1 MKHYVYMTRLEFKEV
16 ELKVMEKLK
25 QRSLWLILML
35 VLLVFSLGCSNNNT
49 QNKDTNSSYVVED
62 ARGKKI
68 EFDKPPSRI
77 MSMYPGSDEILVNM
91 VEPNRILALSK
102 WAEDEQISNVMH
114 MANKVKLRT
123 EYNVEFIMKQ
133 QPDVFFT
140 RQGTSADFISQL
152 ENVGVKVFVYPN
164 AKTLDDVKEVHN
176 IFGRVLKA
184 EDKAK
189 VLNQKIDDDVA
200 KLLSEKHHVDAK
212 ILIFNSRGAM
222 STKDG
227 LLGNSFKELG
237 IENMADK
244 YNLPPGTVL
253 NKEQVVACN
262 PDAII
267 IIDWSNDGFFRPG
280 NIRVQEMYD
289 DPSFQELKAI
299 KNKKVILLP
308 IKYISSGSIYLTASC
323 YKFINILKS

>member
-1 MKHYVYMTRLEFKEV
+1 MN
-16 ELKVMEKLK
+16 KLK
-25 QRSLWLILML
+25 QQGFWFLLMF
-35 VLLVFSLGCSNNNT
+35 VLLVFSVGCGNNNVK
-49 QNKDTNSSYVVED
+49 NNDTGKTYVVED

-114 MANKVKLRT
+114 MADKVKLRT

-140 RQGTSADFISQL
+140 RQGTSADFIGQL

-164 AKTLDDVKEVHN
+164 AKTLEDVKEIHN

-184 EDKAK
+184 EDKAAAMNK
-189 VLNQKIDDDVA
+189 KIDDDVA
-200 KLLSEKHHVDAK
+200 KLLSEKHHVDTK

-227 LLGNSFKELG
+227 LLGNAFKELG

-262 PDAII
+262 PDVII

-308 IKYISSGSIYLTASC
+308 IKYISSGSIYLTVSC

>member
-1 MKHYVYMTRLEFKEV
+1 MNKFK
-16 ELKVMEKLK
+16 
-25 QRSLWLILML
+25 QHGLWLMLIILML
-35 VLLVFSLGCSNNNT
+35 VFSVGCGNNNIKS
-49 QNKDTNSSYVVED
+49 NDTGKAYVVED

-91 VEPNRILALSK
+91 VEPSRILALSK

-114 MANKVKLRT
+114 MADKVKLRT

-133 QPDVFFT
+133 QPDVVFL
-140 RQGTSADFISQL
+140 RQSTGEDFIGQL

-164 AKTLDDVKEVHN
+164 AKTLEDVKEVHN
-176 IFGRVLKA
+176 IFGRVLKT
-184 EDKAK
+184 ENKAK
-189 VLNQKIDDDVA
+189 ILNKKIDDDVA
-200 KLLSEKHHVDAK
+200 KLLSEKHHIDAK

-227 LLGNSFKELG
+227 LLGNAFKELG

-262 PDAII
+262 PDVII

>member
-1 MKHYVYMTRLEFKEV
+1 MNKFK
-16 ELKVMEKLK
+16 
-25 QRSLWLILML
+25 QHGLWLMLIILML
-35 VLLVFSLGCSNNNT
+35 VFSAGCGNNNAK
-49 QNKDTNSSYVVED
+49 NNDTGKAYFVED

-114 MANKVKLRT
+114 MADKVKLRT

-176 IFGRVLKA
+176 IFGRVLKT
-184 EDKAK
+184 EDKAAAMNK
-189 VLNQKIDDDVA
+189 KIDDDVA
-200 KLLSEKHHVDAK
+200 KLLSEKHNANAK

-280 NIRVQEMYD
+280 NIRVKEMYD

>member
-1 MKHYVYMTRLEFKEV
+1 
-16 ELKVMEKLK
+16 
-25 QRSLWLILML
+25 
-35 VLLVFSLGCSNNNT
+35 
-49 QNKDTNSSYVVED
+49 
-62 ARGKKI
+62 
-68 EFDKPPSRI
+68 
-77 MSMYPGSDEILVNM
+77 
-91 VEPNRILALSK
+91 
-102 WAEDEQISNVMH
+102 
-114 MANKVKLRT
+114 MADKVKLRT

-133 QPDVFFT
+133 QPDIFFT
-140 RQGTSADFISQL
+140 RQGTSADFIGQL

-164 AKTLDDVKEVHN
+164 AKTLEDVKEIHN

-184 EDKAK
+184 EDKAAAMNK
-189 VLNQKIDDDVA
+189 KIDDDVA
-200 KLLSEKHHVDAK
+200 KLLSEKHNANAK

-227 LLGNSFKELG
+227 LLGNAFKELG

-262 PDAII
+262 PDVII

-289 DPSFQELKAI
+289 DPSLQELKAI

>member
-1 MKHYVYMTRLEFKEV
+1 MKRYVYMTRLEFKEV

-25 QRSLWLILML
+25 RHTLLLILML
-35 VLLVFSLGCSNNNT
+35 VLLVFSVGCSNNNT

-114 MANKVKLRT
+114 MENKVKQQT
-123 EYNVEFIMKQ
+123 ENNVEFIMKQ
-133 QPDVFFT
+133 QPDVIFL
-140 RQGTSADFISQL
+140 RQNTGEDFISQL

-164 AKTLDDVKEVHN
+164 AKTLDDVKEIHN

-184 EDKAK
+184 EDKAATMNK
-189 VLNQKIDDDVA
+189 KIDDDVA
-200 KLLSEKHHVDAK
+200 KLLSEKHNANAK

-222 STKDG
+222 STKG
-227 LLGNSFKELG
+227 SLLGNVFQKLG
-237 IENMADK
+237 IENMD
-244 YNLPPGTVL
+244 YIYDIPPETVL
-253 NKEQVVACN
+253 NKEQVVA
-262 PDAII
+262 
-267 IIDWSNDGFFRPG
+267 
-280 NIRVQEMYD
+280 
-289 DPSFQELKAI
+289 
-299 KNKKVILLP
+299 
-308 IKYISSGSIYLTASC
+308 
-323 YKFINILKS
+323 

>member
-1 MKHYVYMTRLEFKEV
+1 MNKFKQQGFWFM
-16 ELKVMEKLK
+16 LI
-25 QRSLWLILML
+25 ILM
-35 VLLVFSLGCSNNNT
+35 LVFSLGCGNNNAKNNT
-49 QNKDTNSSYVVED
+49 TDKAYVVED

-114 MANKVKLRT
+114 MADKVKLRT

-140 RQGTSADFISQL
+140 RQGTSADFIGQL

-164 AKTLDDVKEVHN
+164 AKTLEDVKEIHN

-184 EDKAK
+184 EDKAAAMNK
-189 VLNQKIDDDVA
+189 KIDDDVA
-200 KLLSEKHHVDAK
+200 KLLSEKHNANAK

-227 LLGNSFKELG
+227 LMGNAFKELG

-244 YNLPPGTVL
+244 YTLPPGTVL

-262 PDAII
+262 PDVII

-289 DPSFQELKAI
+289 DPSFQELNAI

-308 IKYISSGSIYLTASC
+308 IKYISSGSIYVTASC

>member
-1 MKHYVYMTRLEFKEV
+1 MNKFK
-16 ELKVMEKLK
+16 
-25 QRSLWLILML
+25 QHGLWLMLIILML
-35 VLLVFSLGCSNNNT
+35 VFSVGCGNNNAKNNT
-49 QNKDTNSSYVVED
+49 TGKAYVVED

-114 MANKVKLRT
+114 MADKVKLRT

-133 QPDVFFT
+133 QPDIFFT
-140 RQGTSADFISQL
+140 RQGTSADFIGQL

-164 AKTLDDVKEVHN
+164 AKTLEDVKEIHN

-184 EDKAK
+184 EDKAAAMNK
-189 VLNQKIDDDVA
+189 KIDDDVA
-200 KLLSEKHHVDAK
+200 KLLSEKHNANAK

-227 LLGNSFKELG
+227 LLGNAFKELG

-262 PDAII
+262 PDVII

-289 DPSFQELKAI
+289 YPSLQELKAI

>member
-1 MKHYVYMTRLEFKEV
+1 MN
-16 ELKVMEKLK
+16 KLK
-25 QRSLWLILML
+25 QQGFLFLLML
-35 VLLVFSLGCSNNNT
+35 VLLMFSVGCGNNN
-49 QNKDTNSSYVVED
+49 DTRNNAKNTSYVVED

-114 MANKVKLRT
+114 MADKVKLRT

-133 QPDVFFT
+133 QPDVIFL
-140 RQGTSADFISQL
+140 RQNTGEDFISQL

-184 EDKAK
+184 EDKAAAMNK
-189 VLNQKIDDDVA
+189 KIDDDVA
-200 KLLSEKHHVDAK
+200 KLLSEKHNANAK

-222 STKDG
+222 STKG
-227 LLGNSFKELG
+227 SLLGNVFQKLG
-237 IENMADK
+237 IENMADR
-244 YNLPPGTVL
+244 YDIPLGTVL

-262 PDAII
+262 PDVFIL
-267 IIDWSNDGFFRPG
+267 IDWNDGGYFPSG
-280 NIRVQEMYD
+280 EVKLKEMYG
-289 DPSFQELKAI
+289 DPSFAELKAI

-308 IKYISSGSIYLTASC
+308 IKYISCGSIYITSSC
-323 YKFINILKS
+323 YEILNILKS

>member
-1 MKHYVYMTRLEFKEV
+1 MKRYVYMTRLEFKEV

-25 QRSLWLILML
+25 RHTLLLILML
-35 VLLVFSLGCSNNNT
+35 VLLVFSVGCSNNNT

-133 QPDVFFT
+133 QPDVIFL
-140 RQGTSADFISQL
+140 RQNTGEDFISQL

-164 AKTLDDVKEVHN
+164 AKTLDDV
-176 IFGRVLKA
+176 
-184 EDKAK
+184 
-189 VLNQKIDDDVA
+189 A
-200 KLLSEKHHVDAK
+200 KLLSEKHNVNAK

-222 STKDG
+222 STKG
-227 LLGNSFKELG
+227 SLLGNVFQKLG
-237 IENMADK
+237 IENMADR
-244 YNLPPGTVL
+244 YDIPPGTVL

-262 PDAII
+262 PDVFIL
-267 IIDWSNDGFFRPG
+267 IDWTDGGYFPSG
-280 NIRVQEMYD
+280 EVKLKEMYG
-289 DPSFQELKAI
+289 DPSFAELKAI

-308 IKYISSGSIYLTASC
+308 IKYISCGSIYITSSC
-323 YKFINILKS
+323 YEILNILKS

>member
-1 MKHYVYMTRLEFKEV
+1 MN
-16 ELKVMEKLK
+16 KLK
-25 QRSLWLILML
+25 QQGFWFLLML
-35 VLLVFSLGCSNNNT
+35 VLLMFSVGCGNNNT
-49 QNKDTNSSYVVED
+49 QSKDTNTSYVVED

-114 MANKVKLRT
+114 MADKVKLRT

-133 QPDVFFT
+133 QPDVVFL
-140 RQGTSADFISQL
+140 RQSTGEDFIGQL

-164 AKTLDDVKEVHN
+164 AKTLEDVKEIHN
-176 IFGRVLKA
+176 IFSRVLKA
-184 EDKAK
+184 EDKAAAMNK
-189 VLNQKIDDDVA
+189 KIDNDVA
-200 KLLSEKHHVDAK
+200 KLLSEKHNANAK

-289 DPSFQELKAI
+289 DPSFQDLKAI

>member
-1 MKHYVYMTRLEFKEV
+1 MN
-16 ELKVMEKLK
+16 KLK
-25 QRSLWLILML
+25 QQGFWFLLML
-35 VLLVFSLGCSNNNT
+35 VLLMFSVGCGNNNT
-49 QNKDTNSSYVVED
+49 QSKDTNTSYVVED

-114 MANKVKLRT
+114 MADKVKLRT

-133 QPDVFFT
+133 QPDVVFL
-140 RQGTSADFISQL
+140 RQSTGEDFIGQL

-164 AKTLDDVKEVHN
+164 AKTLEDVKEIHN

-184 EDKAK
+184 EDKATAMNK
-189 VLNQKIDDDVA
+189 KIDNDVA
-200 KLLSEKHHVDAK
+200 KLLSEKHNANAK

-222 STKDG
+222 STKES
-227 LLGNSFKELG
+227 LLGNVFKTLG
-237 IENMADK
+237 IENMADR
-244 YNLPPGTVL
+244 YDIPPGTVL

-262 PDAII
+262 PDVFI
-267 IIDWSNDGFFRPG
+267 IIDWNDGGYFPSG
-280 NIRVQEMYD
+280 DVKLKEMYG
-289 DPSFQELKAI
+289 DPSFKELKAI

-308 IKYISSGSIYLTASC
+308 IKYISCGSIYITSSC
-323 YKFINILKS
+323 YEILNILKS

>member
-1 MKHYVYMTRLEFKEV
+1 MNKFK
-16 ELKVMEKLK
+16 
-25 QRSLWLILML
+25 QHGLWLMLIILML
-35 VLLVFSLGCSNNNT
+35 VFSVGCGNNNAKNNNT
-49 QNKDTNSSYVVED
+49 GKAYVVED

-114 MANKVKLRT
+114 MADKVKLRT

-133 QPDVFFT
+133 QPDIFFT
-140 RQGTSADFISQL
+140 RQGTSADFIGQL

-164 AKTLDDVKEVHN
+164 AKTLEDVKEIHN

-184 EDKAK
+184 EDKAAAMNK
-189 VLNQKIDDDVA
+189 KIDDDVA
-200 KLLSEKHHVDAK
+200 KILSEKHHVDAK

-227 LLGNSFKELG
+227 LLGNAFKELG

-262 PDAII
+262 PDVII

-289 DPSFQELKAI
+289 DPSLQELKAI

>member
-35 VLLVFSLGCSNNNT
+35 VLLVFSVGCSNNNT

-114 MANKVKLRT
+114 MADKVKLRT

-227 LLGNSFKELG
+227 LLGNAFKELG
-237 IENMADK
+237 IENMADN

-262 PDAII
+262 PDVII

-289 DPSFQELKAI
+289 DPSLQELKAI

-323 YKFINILKS
+323 YKFINILNS

>member
-1 MKHYVYMTRLEFKEV
+1 MNKFK
-16 ELKVMEKLK
+16 
-25 QRSLWLILML
+25 QHGLWLMLIILML
-35 VLLVFSLGCSNNNT
+35 VFSVGCGNNNAKNNT
-49 QNKDTNSSYVVED
+49 TGKAYVVED

-114 MANKVKLRT
+114 MADKVKLRT

-133 QPDVFFT
+133 QPDIFFT
-140 RQGTSADFISQL
+140 RQGTSADFIGQL

-164 AKTLDDVKEVHN
+164 AKTLEDVKEIHN

-184 EDKAK
+184 EDKAAAMNK
-189 VLNQKIDDDVA
+189 KIDDDVA
-200 KLLSEKHHVDAK
+200 KLLSEKHNANAK

-227 LLGNSFKELG
+227 LLGNAFKELG

-262 PDAII
+262 PDVII

-289 DPSFQELKAI
+289 DPSLQELKAI

>member
-1 MKHYVYMTRLEFKEV
+1 MN
-16 ELKVMEKLK
+16 KLK
-25 QRSLWLILML
+25 QQGFLFLLML
-35 VLLVFSLGCSNNNT
+35 VLLMFSVGCGNNN
-49 QNKDTNSSYVVED
+49 DTRNNAKNTSYVVED

-114 MANKVKLRT
+114 MADKVKLRT

-133 QPDVFFT
+133 QPDVVFL
-140 RQGTSADFISQL
+140 RQSTGEDFIGQL

-164 AKTLDDVKEVHN
+164 AKTLDEVKEIHN

-184 EDKAK
+184 EDKAAAMNK
-189 VLNQKIDDDVA
+189 KIDDDVA
-200 KLLSEKHHVDAK
+200 KLLSEKHNANAK

-222 STKDG
+222 STKG
-227 LLGNSFKELG
+227 SLLGNVFQKLG
-237 IENMADK
+237 IENMADR
-244 YNLPPGTVL
+244 YDIPLGTVL

-262 PDAII
+262 PDVFIL
-267 IIDWSNDGFFRPG
+267 IDWTDGGYFPSG
-280 NIRVQEMYD
+280 EVKLKEMYG
-289 DPSFQELKAI
+289 DPSFAELKAI

-308 IKYISSGSIYLTASC
+308 IKYISCGSIYITSSC
-323 YKFINILKS
+323 YEILNILKS